1 MSQPSPPPPPHTCLV
16 RRGHVRRHAAL
27 VLRIEVGRRA
37 LGVKGHAFRER
48 DGEFG
53 AARVEEGGR
62 VEVRDAD
69 HLVDDLTE
77 GGRERDE
84 RMAVKTQCAG
94 DEKMRWLVTNTVICI
109 LNF

>member
-1 MSQPSPPPPPHTCLV
+1 MMIKMFVLVGWAASIAPDISEPLPPPPPPHTCLIG
-16 RRGHVRRHAAL
+16 RGHVRRHAAL

-69 HLVDDLTE
+69 HLVDDLQTRSD
-77 GGRERDE
+77 GSH
-84 RMAVKTQCAG
+84 TQCTG
-94 DEKMRWLVTNTVICI
+94 DEK
-109 LNF
+109 